1 MANELREGEV
11 RAAPSAQEAVMLPL
25 SMVLVQLIVV
35 GMLVLSKLALN
46 AGMSPFVIIVYRN
59 LIAAAAIAPL
69 AFIFERYVRIA
80 LLDVYS
86 FLRRRKMRT
95 ADLLSVCNSII

>member
-1 MANELREGEV
+1 LADEPRKGEV
-11 RAAPSAQEAVMLPL
+11 RTALTVQEVAMLPI

-59 LIAAAAIAPL
+59 LIAAAAIVPL
-69 AFIFERYVRIA
+69 AVIFERYMRIMQCP
-80 LLDVYS
+80 V
-86 FLRRRKMRT
+86 FL
-95 ADLLSVCNSII
+95 